1 MTFIVAPT
9 STSTPVT
16 PIRLWKDHVSSVD
29 RHLPSWA
36 RRSDPIVKRHLGIY
50 WKILPLEIDL
60 LARIYGVQVGIIL
73 ASILIP
79 IILPL
84 TFTMLPVSIVM
95 LPFIFAAYG
104 RVLLNIGMFTTRM
117 IVDEQENNT
126 LSLLRT
132 TPIPLWHI
140 LVSKAAAGVWRQ
152 VEDLSLILMGVA
164 LLSLPVIGLQYA
176 TYWPLDEE
184 VVFSRFSLVLGL
196 ATVIIR
202 VIIEPFMI
210 AAMAILIGSIV
221 PSRIPA
227 ITALTATGFFYFLFI
242 NLPRLLIMSPV
253 VRVLVEFVLPVV
265 VPLVVIFV
273 CFRLAHAFL
282 TRD

>member
-1 MTFIVAPT
+1 MEQT
-9 STSTPVT
+9 STSPTT
-16 PIRLWKDHVSSVD
+16 SHIRLWKDHVPSID

-60 LARIYGVQVGIIL
+60 LVRIYGVQIVIIAL
-73 ASILIP
+73 SIFIP

-104 RVLLNIGMFTTRM
+104 RVLMNIGIFTTRM

-140 LVSKAAAGVWRQ
+140 LFSKAAAGVWRQ

-176 TYWPLDEE
+176 AYWPLDQELL
-184 VVFSRFSLVLGL
+184 FSRFTLVLGL
-196 ATVIIR
+196 GAAIVRLIL
-202 VIIEPFMI
+202 EPFMI

-227 ITALTATGFFYFLFI
+227 MTALAATGFFYFLFI
-242 NLPRLLIMSPV
+242 NLPRLLVMSAPMH
-253 VRVLVEFVLPVV
+253 VLVEFVVPVALP
-265 VPLVVIFV
+265 LLLIFV
-273 CFRLAHAFL
+273 CFRLSHVFL
-282 TRD
+282 TRE